1 MIQQQW
7 LTASILDDIGDFF
20 KGEPIFKMAC
30 DLFNS
35 VIGLI
40 YSLLGVNPTAGS
52 YEKVWNIVQN
62 LYTVFS
68 AVGAPLVVIFFVY
81 GYCRD
86 AVDIKAELQLEAT
99 VKMFIRMIMAV
110 TLMEGVIHW
119 LPRLFGWAMKLLG
132 VTEASTFSL
141 NSKAISKSLTDSQV
155 VLVGFIMA
163 VIFLLIVLAASVIMI
178 WTCLGRFLNLYL
190 ITPFGSIALSTI
202 AAGGQAA
209 QTGYAY
215 IKSMLLYT
223 FEIVPM
229 GIVLAITPAFLQGS
243 SITDSGSDGFLV
255 LVEAI
260 VKILVI
266 ASGLKGAE
274 TVIKKA
280 TNL

>member
-1 MIQQQW
+1 
-7 LTASILDDIGDFF
+7 
-20 KGEPIFKMAC
+20 
-30 DLFNS
+30 
-35 VIGLI
+35 
-40 YSLLGVNPTAGS
+40 
-52 YEKVWNIVQN
+52 
-62 LYTVFS
+62 
-68 AVGAPLVVIFFVY
+68 
-81 GYCRD
+81 
-86 AVDIKAELQLEAT
+86 
-99 VKMFIRMIMAV
+99 
-110 TLMEGVIHW
+110 
-119 LPRLFGWAMKLLG
+119 
-132 VTEASTFSL
+132 
-141 NSKAISKSLTDSQV
+141 
-155 VLVGFIMA
+155 MA

>member
-7 LTASILDDIGDFF
+7 LTASILDAFD
-20 KGEPIFKMAC
+20 GEPIFKIAC

-40 YSLLGVNPTAGS
+40 YSLLGVNPTTGS
-52 YEKVWNIVQN
+52 YEKVWDIVQN
-62 LYTVFS
+62 LYTAFS

-99 VKMFIRMIMAV
+99 VKMFIRMIIAV
-110 TLMEGVIHW
+110 VLIEGVIKW
-119 LPRLFGWAMKLLG
+119 YPRLFGWAMALLG
-132 VTEASTFSL
+132 VTKESTFSL
-141 NSKAISKSLTDSQV
+141 DSKAISKSLADSQV
-155 VLVGFIMA
+155 VVVGLVMA
-163 VIFLLIVLAASVIMI
+163 IIFLLIVIAASAIMI
-178 WTCLGRFLNLYL
+178 WTCLGRFLNLYI

-202 AAGGQAA
+202 AAGGQVA

-229 GIVLAITPAFLQGS
+229 GIVMAITPAFLQGF
-243 SITDSGSDGFLV
+243 SIIDSGSGGFLV

-274 TVIKKA
+274 TVIKRA

>member
-1 MIQQQW
+1 MIQQQYI
-7 LTASILDDIGDFF
+7 TASILDEIGDFLQ
-20 KGEPIFKMAC
+20 GEPIFKMAC

-52 YEKVWNIVQN
+52 YEKAWEIVQN

-68 AVGAPLVVIFFVY
+68 AVGAPLIVIFFIY

-99 VKMFIRMIMAV
+99 IKMFIRMIIAEV
-110 TLMEGVIHW
+110 LMEGLIK
-119 LPRLFGWAMKLLG
+119 LIPRLFGWAMKLLG
-132 VTEASTFSL
+132 VTEESTFSL
-141 NSKAISKSLTDSQV
+141 DSKAISQSLADSQV

-163 VIFLLIVLAASVIMI
+163 LIFLLVVIAASVIMI
-178 WTCLGRFLNLYL
+178 WTCLGRFLNIYI

-202 AAGGQAA
+202 AAGGQVA

-215 IKSMLLYT
+215 IKSMLLYI

-229 GIVLAITPAFLQGS
+229 GIVLAITPAFLQGF
-243 SITDSGSDGFLV
+243 SIIDSGSGGFLV

-280 TNL
+280 FNL